1 MRDLKPIVVAL
12 RGDEKYQRLLSN
24 VSDTVG
30 MKSGYVVLKP
40 NESIGEHNTEAKEEA
55 IIILKGKAEV
65 YIAGSPLFCVDENNL
80 IYIPP
85 QTVHDIKNISRG
97 DLRYVYVVSIIKD

>member
-1 MRDLKPIVVAL
+1 MRDLKPIVVAFK
-12 RGDEKYQRLLSN
+12 GTEKYQRLLSD
-24 VSDTVG
+24 VSDTEG

-40 NESIGEHNTEAKEEA
+40 DESVGEHNTEAKEEV

-65 YIAGSPLFCVDENNL
+65 YIAGSSLFCADENNL

-85 QTVHDIKNISRG
+85 QTAHDIKNISESE
-97 DLRYVYVVSIIKD
+97 LRYVYVVKS